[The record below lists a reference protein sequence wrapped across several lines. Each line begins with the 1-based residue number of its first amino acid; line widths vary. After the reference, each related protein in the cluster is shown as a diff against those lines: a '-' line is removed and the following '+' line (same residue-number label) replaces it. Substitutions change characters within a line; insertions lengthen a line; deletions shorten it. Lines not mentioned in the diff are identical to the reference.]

1 MKILKEVEDWE
12 ILGIH
17 LGIKDSVIKD
27 IKAANFFQP
36 VPSRKDML
44 VKWLKGGRANRTDFI
59 KALRNIDEH
68 RIAYEIESATT
79 TT

>member
-27 IKAANFFQP
+27 IKAANFFQTA
-36 VPSRKDML
+36 PSRKDIL
-44 VKWLKGGRANRTDFI
+44 VKWLKGGKANRADFI

-68 RIAYEIESATT
+68 RIVYEIESATKT
-79 TT
+79 T